1 MTEIQFEKLDGESG
15 VYRIGD
21 VHPTHVTSVPAKVK
35 SQFAEEHD
43 VEYKN
48 CRAQMV
54 RYYGERYVIV
64 GEINE

>member
-1 MTEIQFEKLDGESG
+1 MFEKLDGKSG
-15 VYRIGD
+15 VYSIGE

-35 SQFAEEHD
+35 SQFAEERD
-43 VEYKN
+43 VEYKK

-54 RYYGERYVIV
+54 QYHSERYVIV